1 MASQTFKRLDA
12 VFGYWDL
19 RPREIVE
26 PYNAT
31 PKNVPVA
38 ITGDPGGEVV
48 FSSTHP
54 GVARV
59 EDGSLFY
66 GINPGAAIITAEV
79 VVDDAVV
86 SRRYMQVDVCKSA
99 AQTFPTLVPQW
110 QASGYVEETPGGAWH
125 FRYFDEWFDD
135 QGGNI
140 RVTGELS
147 ADVDL
152 DHNYTLVFE
161 VWGQIENVL
170 SYSND
175 TLEVLVNDE
184 VQRRLNP
191 DWDNYGDPSLP
202 YTIDRDVVRVPLSSY
217 TGEQVTIRF
226 VWDTQDEFLQCFD
239 GWFVDKLRL
248 EPEGDR

>member
-1 MASQTFKRLDA
+1 MASQTLRSPDTAFR
-12 VFGYWDL
+12 YWEL
-19 RPREIVE
+19 RPHEIIE
-26 PYNAT
+26 PYNGT
-31 PKNVPVA
+31 TKIVPVA
-38 ITGDPGGEVV
+38 IMGDPGGEVV

-54 GVARV
+54 NVARV
-59 EDGSLFY
+59 EDGSIHY
-66 GINPGAAIITAEV
+66 GINPGAAIIMAEI
-79 VVDDAVV
+79 VVDDAVI
-86 SRRYMQVDVCKSA
+86 SRRYMQADIYKSS

-110 QASGYVEETPGGAWH
+110 QASGYVDKTPEGAWH

-135 QGGNI
+135 QDGNI

-147 ADVDL
+147 AVVDL

-161 VWGQIENVL
+161 AWGQIESFL
-170 SYSND
+170 SHSRD

-191 DWDNYGDPSLP
+191 DWDTYGDPQNP
-202 YTIDRDVVRVPLSSY
+202 FVVGRDVFRVPLSSY
-217 TGEQVTIRF
+217 TGEQVTLRF
-226 VWDTQDEFLQCFD
+226 VWDTQDESLQRFE